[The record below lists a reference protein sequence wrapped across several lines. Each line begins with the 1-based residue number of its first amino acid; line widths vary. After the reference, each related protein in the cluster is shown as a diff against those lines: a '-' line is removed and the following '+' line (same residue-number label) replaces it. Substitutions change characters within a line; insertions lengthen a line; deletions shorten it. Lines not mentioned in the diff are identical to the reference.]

1 MKMTHFKTAL
11 VRTSVFLLVACL
23 FGEDAT
29 SGEKSDFAKAADLI
43 REKQFVEAFDI
54 FVRLAEAHDH
64 DAQFNTAVL
73 LRKGIGRPSNYPEA
87 LKWAWL
93 AELGGNL
100 RAAELRAEL
109 IDLIPD
115 EDLDRVRNQ
124 VKAILQSRMDAGDS
138 LAILQM
144 ANFYLSVVAEPDYK
158 NAYAL
163 RTLAAALNIQ
173 AAGILRDEI
182 EQELEP
188 KDLVAAQ
195 TIAKKLFT
203 DRDWILETPKK

>member
-1 MKMTHFKTAL
+1 M
-11 VRTSVFLLVACL
+11 L
-23 FGEDAT
+23 FR
-29 SGEKSDFAKAADLI
+29 S
-43 REKQFVEAFDI
+43 
-54 FVRLAEAHDH
+54 
-64 DAQFNTAVL
+64 TAVL

-109 IDLIPD
+109 IDLIPE
-115 EDLDRVRNQ
+115 EDLDKVRNQ
-124 VKAILQSRMDAGDS
+124 VKAILQSRMDTGDS

-163 RTLAAALNIQ
+163 RSLAAAINIK

-182 EQELEP
+182 EPELEP

-195 TIAKKLFT
+195 IIAKKLFA

>member
-1 MKMTHFKTAL
+1 MKMTQLKSVVVTTGSAL
-11 VRTSVFLLVACL
+11 LSAYIFNVGAVYA
-23 FGEDAT
+23 
-29 SGEKSDFAKAADLI
+29 EKSDFARAADFI

-54 FVRLAEAHDH
+54 FVRLAETHDH

-93 AELGGNL
+93 AEMGGNL
-100 RAAELRAEL
+100 RATELRAEL
-109 IDLIPD
+109 MALIP
-115 EDLDRVRNQ
+115 EVELDKVRNQ
-124 VKAILQSRMDAGDS
+124 VKAVLQSRMDVGDS

-163 RTLAAALNIQ
+163 RSLAAAINIK
-173 AAGILRDEI
+173 AAGTLRDEI
-182 EQELEP
+182 ESELEP
-188 KDLVAAQ
+188 EDLVEAQ
-195 TIAKKLFT
+195 TIAMKLFT
-203 DRDWILETPKK
+203 ERTWILDMPKK

>member
-1 MKMTHFKTAL
+1 MKMTQLKTVL
-11 VRTSVFLLVACL
+11 VRTSVFLLAACL

-29 SGEKSDFAKAADLI
+29 SAEKSDFAKAADFI

-54 FVRLAEAHDH
+54 FVRLSEAHDH

-100 RAAELRAEL
+100 RAAELRGEL
-109 IDLIPD
+109 IDLIPEEEID
-115 EDLDRVRNQ
+115 KVRDQ
-124 VKAILQSRMDAGDS
+124 VKAVLQSRMAEGDG
-138 LAILQM
+138 LVILQM
-144 ANFYLSVVAEPDYK
+144 ANFHLTVLSEPDYK

-163 RTLAAALNIQ
+163 RSLAAAINVK
-173 AAGILRDEI
+173 AAGTLRDEI
-182 EQELEP
+182 EPELEP
-188 KDLVAAQ
+188 KDLVEAQ
-195 TIAKKLFT
+195 TIAKKLFG
-203 DRDWILETPKK
+203 DRTWVLEMPKK